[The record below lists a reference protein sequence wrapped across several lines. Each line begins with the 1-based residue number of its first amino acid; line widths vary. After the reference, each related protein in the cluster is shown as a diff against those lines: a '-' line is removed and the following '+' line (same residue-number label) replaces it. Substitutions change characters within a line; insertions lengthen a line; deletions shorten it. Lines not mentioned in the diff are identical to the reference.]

1 MKRFQPKDGSG
12 PPQGLGRNGGWIKT
26 AAGVASVKVRGK
38 PRVDA
43 TFTLTLAACNLI
55 RIPKLL
61 ARPAP

>member
-1 MKRFQPKDGSG
+1 MKNFQPKDGSG
-12 PPQGLGRNGGWIKT
+12 PPQGPGRNGGRIKT

-38 PRVDA
+38 PKVDA
-43 TFTLTLAACNLI
+43 SFALTLAVCNLI